1 VNVTII
7 KVIAVTLLFIAGLSS
22 ASAGESTYPKCA
34 LHSLKKSSK
43 VQFSISNPS
52 KQAWRLLKW
61 HTPFDAWFSEFIRVT
76 LAGEPVIYEGALAK
90 RGQPDDEDYLI
101 IEAGEEVGIELELEL
116 ELSEAFRL
124 TSGQYRVELEPLYF
138 FLNREY
144 LNQESFRTLEKPR
157 AYKVYCN
164 TATLNI
170 E

>member
-1 VNVTII
+1 MHPN
-7 KVIAVTLLFIAGLSS
+7 
-22 ASAGESTYPKCA
+22 CA
-34 LHSLKKSSK
+34 LHSLPSSSK

-52 KQAWRLLKW
+52 KQSWHLLKW

-76 LAGEPVIYEGALAK
+76 LAGEPVTYEGALAK
-90 RGQPDDEDYLI
+90 RGQPNDEDYLM
-101 IEAGEEVGIELELEL
+101 IEAGEEVGIEL

-138 FLNREY
+138 FLNKEQ
-144 LNQESFRTLEKPR
+144 LNQESLRGEQSQ

-164 TATLNI
+164 AVNLNI